1 MVDNLY
7 LLPSNKELV
16 GAEVEL
22 VDAEQ
27 REGRLR
33 NALQPLRGEY
43 EYIFI
48 DCPPSLSLLTVN
60 GLTAADSV
68 LITLQCEYYALE
80 GLSELLQT
88 VKLIRDNLNPRL
100 KLQGVLLTMY
110 QHTNLSNQVAEDVR
124 AHLGERVY
132 QTIIPRN
139 VTLSEAPSFG
149 KPVIF
154 YDLKSTGA
162 RAYLALAREVVS
174 RG

>member
-1 MVDNLY
+1 
-7 LLPSNKELV
+7 
-16 GAEVEL
+16 
-22 VDAEQ
+22 
-27 REGRLR
+27 
-33 NALQPLRGEY
+33 
-43 EYIFI
+43 
-48 DCPPSLSLLTVN
+48 
-60 GLTAADSV
+60 
-68 LITLQCEYYALE
+68 
-80 GLSELLQT
+80 
-88 VKLIRDNLNPRL
+88 
-100 KLQGVLLTMY
+100 MY